1 MAHSKSEKIHVF
13 SANLIHCF
21 GYFSYFNMTC
31 FQLSANEV
39 YTSCKKEFLRQYIK
53 AGYFPLGINTIE
65 EMAKQYMDVKW
76 SFSKQDVLQ
85 VIFKFSI
92 RYIAFLLV

>member
-1 MAHSKSEKIHVF
+1 MKYI
-13 SANLIHCF
+13 
-21 GYFSYFNMTC
+21 
-31 FQLSANEV
+31 Q
-39 YTSCKKEFLRQYIK
+39 SCKKEFLRQYIK
-53 AGYFPLGINTIE
+53 AGYFPLGINTTE
-65 EMAKQYMDVKW
+65 EMAKQYTDVKW

>member
-1 MAHSKSEKIHVF
+1 MKYIQAV
-13 SANLIHCF
+13 
-21 GYFSYFNMTC
+21 
-31 FQLSANEV
+31 
-39 YTSCKKEFLRQYIK
+39 KKGFLRQYIK